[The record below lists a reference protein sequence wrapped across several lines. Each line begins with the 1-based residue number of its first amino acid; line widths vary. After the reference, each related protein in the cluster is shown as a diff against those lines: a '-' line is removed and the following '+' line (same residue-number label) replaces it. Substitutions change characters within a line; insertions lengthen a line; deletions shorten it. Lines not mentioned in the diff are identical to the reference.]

1 MSLFAWCAAVRAL
14 LGAFRNPDPPP
25 SPRHA
30 QQHDDRGI
38 LAMANSGS
46 NSNRSQFF
54 ITYGPTPHLDNVHA
68 VFGKV
73 IHGFDVLDGLERVKT
88 GKRDRPLDDIVLTG
102 ITIHANPL
110 AT

>member
-1 MSLFAWCAAVRAL
+1 
-14 LGAFRNPDPPP
+14 
-25 SPRHA
+25 
-30 QQHDDRGI
+30 
-38 LAMANSGS
+38 MANSGS

-54 ITYGPTPHLDNVHA
+54 ITYGATPHLDNVHA

-88 GKRDRPLDDIVLTG
+88 GKRDRPLEDIVLKG